1 MSRIHKSNFSVP
13 TLRDAQSAVIFG
25 SLRNSE
31 GTHPYSGSSS
41 SSAVAPWM
49 ALEISKSSE
58 EVRNSQGPPISL
70 KLKMPTFK
78 GLGKTRSLSSEGQ
91 RTPTLMSQPRCND
104 TLALDPVRFKNVDP
118 HDTSSRA
125 PTDLCSYEESAPNV
139 PCTTRFNLVHS
150 QPSTQSCPDV
160 RDLKS
165 DNPPDSGD
173 SKSLVDNNIKSRNP
187 PSISQDDLS
196 FHVQTVD
203 KNRRSIKR
211 KSRRA
216 SLSVDS
222 MLSPSAPLQTSSQ
235 ISQSNSGQNDTQHFT
250 SSVATLTDSGYTTG
264 ISPVSPLSPITFK
277 SIPSSQLDPARIPV
291 AELVKSPSLPT
302 SKDSEESASSS
313 VPSSHTEM
321 SLDALSA
328 NSTCVSSN
336 RTSSQPHSS
345 LQDQSSSVPKISHT
359 ATPELPSATPAQIRV
374 SPRVLH
380 NQAQKW
386 EEEEEI
392 LTNEIAEGN
401 YEDTCITRFEQ
412 EWMGFWN
419 RGAMTLV
426 IDDLRELRTPKLSV

>member
-1 MSRIHKSNFSVP
+1 MSHIHKSNFSVP

-196 FHVQTVD
+196 FHVQTTD

-216 SLSVDS
+216 SLSVDNT
-222 MLSPSAPLQTSSQ
+222 LSPSAPLQTSSQ
-235 ISQSNSGQNDTQHFT
+235 VSQSNSGQNDTQHFT
-250 SSVATLTDSGYTTG
+250 PSVATLTDSGYTTG

-302 SKDSEESASSS
+302 SKDSASSS

-359 ATPELPSATPAQIRV
+359 ATPELPSATPAQISL

>member
-1 MSRIHKSNFSVP
+1 
-13 TLRDAQSAVIFG
+13 
-25 SLRNSE
+25 
-31 GTHPYSGSSS
+31 
-41 SSAVAPWM
+41 
-49 ALEISKSSE
+49 
-58 EVRNSQGPPISL
+58 
-70 KLKMPTFK
+70 
-78 GLGKTRSLSSEGQ
+78 
-91 RTPTLMSQPRCND
+91 
-104 TLALDPVRFKNVDP
+104 
-118 HDTSSRA
+118 
-125 PTDLCSYEESAPNV
+125 
-139 PCTTRFNLVHS
+139 
-150 QPSTQSCPDV
+150 
-160 RDLKS
+160 
-165 DNPPDSGD
+165 
-173 SKSLVDNNIKSRNP
+173 
-187 PSISQDDLS
+187 
-196 FHVQTVD
+196 
-203 KNRRSIKR
+203 
-211 KSRRA
+211 
-216 SLSVDS
+216 